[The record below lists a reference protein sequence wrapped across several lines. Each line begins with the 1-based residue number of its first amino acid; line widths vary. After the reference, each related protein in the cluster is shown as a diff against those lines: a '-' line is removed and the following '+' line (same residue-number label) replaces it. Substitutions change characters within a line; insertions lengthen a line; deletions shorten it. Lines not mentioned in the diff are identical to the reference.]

1 MLKNLGKSSLL
12 LIDVQK
18 NKVVQEAF
26 TKGRM
31 VRGSKRLPSF
41 KELREVCN
49 LVYDWPVDGP
59 IMLAYFMMTAAVNTI
74 RNHSYFISGYLMT
87 LILHAALF
95 NRDEMT
101 FGVRYDQ
108 FFCCSPPL
116 PWKGGLRSL
125 DYCAEKEK
133 MPSSQDNAITVHFSE
148 L

>member
-1 MLKNLGKSSLL
+1 MLKKLGKSSLL

-18 NKVVQEAF
+18 NKVVQEFVARGAAPETGQRLVEEAF

-31 VRGSKRLPSF
+31 VRSSKRLPSF

-49 LVYDWPVDGP
+49 LVYDWAVDGP

-108 FFCCSPPL
+108 FFLLFPTS
-116 PWKGGLRSL
+116 SL
-125 DYCAEKEK
+125 ERRASK
-133 MPSSQDNAITVHFSE
+133 P
-148 L
+148 